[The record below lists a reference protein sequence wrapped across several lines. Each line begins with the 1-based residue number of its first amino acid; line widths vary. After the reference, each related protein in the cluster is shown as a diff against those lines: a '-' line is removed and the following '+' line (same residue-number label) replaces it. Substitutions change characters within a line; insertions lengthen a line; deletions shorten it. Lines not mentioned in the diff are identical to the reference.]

1 MDASNKK
8 MLINIAYVG
17 TVLLTIAFS
26 VLFMVAMTLKGVATY
41 QQVIY
46 YIWTILLILTMV
58 LDVMAN
64 KSGNL
69 KYIVGLIISGLAF
82 LCLVVGIIVFAG
94 MSVNGSIP
102 YFAGEKF
109 AIVIAFSVALT
120 ILSIVAF
127 CVGQKMIEIK
137 QSIKKSK

>member
-46 YIWTILLILTMV
+46 YIWAILLILTMV

>member
-17 TVLLTIAFS
+17 TILLTIAFS

-46 YIWTILLILTMV
+46 YIWAILLILTMV

-94 MSVNGSIP
+94 MNVNGSIP